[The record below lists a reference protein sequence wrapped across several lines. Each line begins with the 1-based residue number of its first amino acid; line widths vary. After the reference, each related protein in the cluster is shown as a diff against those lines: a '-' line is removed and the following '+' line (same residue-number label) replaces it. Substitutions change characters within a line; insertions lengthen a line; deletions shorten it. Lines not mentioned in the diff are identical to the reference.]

1 MSLVTSGA
9 GSGTHTA
16 AVSAPA
22 DATEGHDGANS
33 VSAALLP
40 AMAAAPQVAV
50 MPNTARRP
58 PGTPRASAP
67 GSHTTPSGPSAVPSG
82 SSSSTATAPPV
93 TSSSTT
99 CTNPQFVTSD
109 PSGMWNLAPYFVFN
123 NMWNA
128 SNYTVSQTLHACS
141 YSNWYVVATANNDTG
156 DGAVK
161 TYPNSHRDFDNNPA
175 IDSFRSIT
183 STFAETSPHAGIYED
198 AYDIWLNGIAGSGS
212 TEVMIWTEN
221 YHQVPGGSVA
231 GSATFDGRAYT
242 VWKSGS
248 YIAFVANT
256 NFTSG
261 TVNLLEI
268 FNWIIAQGWIPANS
282 TLGQVDYGAEIV
294 STNNVPATF
303 TFSNFAVN
311 ASLLLSGYT
320 ENRAN
325 RARRPSSGSADE
337 VNPRRAR
344 WAAST
349 ALNAALPAWTGPAP
363 VPSAACRPAAC
374 VAQMPRA

>member
-1 MSLVTSGA
+1 MRQTRLSRSRVIGLAAVCAVLVGTLTVVSLVTNGA
-9 GSGTHTA
+9 GGGTHPSA
-16 AVSAPA
+16 AGMSSGL
-22 DATEGHDGANS
+22 TDGRDGPNS

-40 AMAAAPQVAV
+40 EMAAAPQIAV
-50 MPNTARRP
+50 MPNPASARR
-58 PGTPRASAP
+58 TPSAP
-67 GSHTTPSGPSAVPSG
+67 HATVPASHPAPSGTSASPSGAPSGTATASPVTSG
-82 SSSSTATAPPV
+82 SS
-93 TSSSTT
+93 T
-99 CTNPQFVTSD
+99 CTRPQFVTSD
-109 PSGMWNLAPYFVFN
+109 PSGMWNLAPYFVSN

-128 SNYTVSQTLHACS
+128 SNYTVSQTLYGCS
-141 YSNWYVVATANNDTG
+141 YSDWYVVATANNDSG

-175 IDSFRSIT
+175 IDSFQSIT
-183 STFAETSPHAGIYED
+183 STFAETSPHTGIYED
-198 AYDIWLNGIAGSGS
+198 AYDIWLNGIASSGS

-221 YHQVPGGSVA
+221 YHQVPSGSVM
-231 GSATFDGRAYT
+231 GSATFDGRSYT

-268 FNWIIAQGWIPANS
+268 FKWIMAQGWIPASS

-311 ASLLLSGYT
+311 AS
-320 ENRAN
+320 
-325 RARRPSSGSADE
+325 
-337 VNPRRAR
+337 
-344 WAAST
+344 
-349 ALNAALPAWTGPAP
+349 
-363 VPSAACRPAAC
+363 
-374 VAQMPRA
+374 

>member
-1 MSLVTSGA
+1 MAAFTGGCMHQVFLSRSRVIGFAAVCAMLAGTLTVVSLVT
-9 GSGTHTA
+9 HR
-16 AVSAPA
+16 A
-22 DATEGHDGANS
+22 DVTRERAGANS
-33 VSAALLP
+33 VPAAALLP
-40 AMAAAPQVAV
+40 EMAAAPQLAV
-50 MPNTARRP
+50 IPNSARRTP
-58 PGTPRASAP
+58 SSPRATAP
-67 GSHTTPSGPSAVPSG
+67 RSHPTPSGPSATPSR
-82 SSSSTATAPPV
+82 TVTAPPV
-93 TSSSTT
+93 TSGSST
-99 CTNPQFVTSD
+99 CTHPQFVTSD

-128 SNYTVSQTLHACS
+128 SNYTVSQTLYACS
-141 YSNWYVVATANNDTG
+141 YSNWYVVATANNDSG

-175 IDSFRSIT
+175 IDSFHSIT
-183 STFAETSPHAGIYED
+183 STFAESSPHTGIYED
-198 AYDIWLNGIAGSGS
+198 AYDIWLNGIASSGS

-221 YHQVPGGSVA
+221 YHQVPAGSVV

-256 NFTSG
+256 SFTSG

-294 STNNVPATF
+294 STNNVPANF

-311 ASLLLSGYT
+311 AS
-320 ENRAN
+320 
-325 RARRPSSGSADE
+325 
-337 VNPRRAR
+337 
-344 WAAST
+344 
-349 ALNAALPAWTGPAP
+349 
-363 VPSAACRPAAC
+363 
-374 VAQMPRA
+374 

>member
-1 MSLVTSGA
+1 MRQVPLSRSRVIGFAAVCTVLAGTLTVVSLVTNGA
-9 GSGTHTA
+9 GDGTHPA
-16 AVSAPA
+16 AAGTSSGL
-22 DATEGHDGANS
+22 TDGRDGPNS

-40 AMAAAPQVAV
+40 EMAAAPQIAV
-50 MPNTARRP
+50 MPNSASARR
-58 PGTPRASAP
+58 TPSARHATVP
-67 GSHTTPSGPSAVPSG
+67 GSHPAPSGTSASPSG
-82 SSSSTATAPPV
+82 APSGTATASPV
-93 TSSSTT
+93 TSGSGT
-99 CTNPQFVTSD
+99 CTQPQFVTSD
-109 PSGMWNLAPYFVFN
+109 PSGMWNLAPYFVSN

-128 SNYTVSQTLHACS
+128 SNYTVSQTLYSCS
-141 YSNWYVVATANNDTG
+141 YSNWYVVATANTDSG

-175 IDSFRSIT
+175 IDSFQSIT
-183 STFAETSPHAGIYED
+183 STFAETSPYTGIYED
-198 AYDIWLNGIAGSGS
+198 AYDIWLNGIASSGS

-221 YHQVPGGSVA
+221 FHQVPGGSVV
-231 GSATFDGRAYT
+231 GSATFDGRSFT

-268 FNWIIAQGWIPANS
+268 FKWIMAQGWIPASS

-311 ASLLLSGYT
+311 AS
-320 ENRAN
+320 
-325 RARRPSSGSADE
+325 
-337 VNPRRAR
+337 
-344 WAAST
+344 
-349 ALNAALPAWTGPAP
+349 
-363 VPSAACRPAAC
+363 
-374 VAQMPRA
+374 